1 MSLYTLEQKQVL
13 SFKIEFEA
21 DVPAER
27 AFMVL
32 SDLSKR
38 VEWDPNYEWVSW
50 ESVCTDRQ
58 TDTHTNTGPS
68 LKWRIRPQEYTEQPP
83 ALHSLCHWLLLIS

>member
-27 AFMVL
+27 VFMVL

-50 ESVCTDRQ
+50 VSVCNLYAQ
-58 TDTHTNTGPS
+58 TQDP
-68 LKWRIRPQEYTEQPP
+68 L
-83 ALHSLCHWLLLIS
+83 LCGV

>member
-1 MSLYTLEQKQVL
+1 MSLYTLEQ

-27 AFMVL
+27 VFMVL

-50 ESVCTDRQ
+50 VSVCTD
-58 TDTHTNTGPS
+58 TGPS
-68 LKWRIRPQEYTEQPP
+68 LMWCIRPQEYTQQPP
-83 ALHSLCHWLLLIS
+83 ALHSMCHWLLLIS